1 MGGNLMQVSYR
12 SDQGHNYMVISGI
25 STEASENQYGYRILA
40 QNLAPEFLNV
50 QIRRLDGQ
58 SELCYDITSRQAL
71 SLLYETRE
79 IGSEALEKFLYGLKR
94 ALDQANRF
102 LLDESDLL
110 LDPNLVF
117 VDPDTGQPF
126 FCLLPGNK
134 EEDGPGVLAGFILK
148 HLDHSDNAGM
158 NLGYQLYAVISRK
171 NSSLQN
177 SLESCLGQNRGAEES
192 NKEYTYSASHGS
204 SDPVNVRRSGNCF
217 GSAYDCPTYDNSG
230 LEECPGTVDL
240 CRSGAYPGTVDLR
253 RSDAYPGTV
262 DLRELSADPEP
273 VDLRRVRASKN
284 PRNGREQEWPEEAGR
299 SGMLRSGTGKNAAGT
314 SWKKQPGGYD
324 VRADGAYAPA
334 LGGSRKPSGA
344 LKTGKKSKRRF
355 WLILAGI
362 SLLLSALYAFLLFWF
377 RLDLTQAGG
386 LGFLMLALVW
396 LAVRILQGK
405 KEPHKN
411 IWMMGDEQP
420 DEDEDELLDSLLAE
434 AYDLSGPENGD
445 ELFRFTMKETG
456 REPGQRELRKEPES
470 PGHTRILTED
480 TKREGICLVRED
492 GSEKIGIT
500 GRSVLVG
507 SRKEQV
513 DLWLNCDTVSRFH
526 AKIDG
531 EGENLLVTDLNSTN
545 GTFVNGK
552 RLEPYE

>member
-12 SDQGHNYMVISGI
+12 NDQGHNYMVISGTG
-25 STEASENQYGYRILA
+25 TEAPEDQYGYRILA

-50 QIRRLDGQ
+50 QIRRLDGK

-79 IGSEALEKFLYGLKR
+79 IDSEALKKFLYGLKQ
-94 ALDQANRF
+94 ALNQANRF

-117 VDPDTGQPF
+117 VDPDTGEPF

-158 NLGYQLYAVISRK
+158 NLGYQLYAVVSRK

-177 SLESCLGQNRGAEES
+177 ALESCLGQNRGVEES

-204 SDPVNVRRSGNCF
+204 SNPVNAHRSGSCS
-217 GSAYDCPTYDNSG
+217 GSACDRPGYDNPGSG
-230 LEECPGTVDL
+230 DYSGSADLSGSSAYPESVDL
-240 CRSGAYPGTVDLR
+240 LR
-253 RSDAYPGTV
+253 IHVSETH
-262 DLRELSADPEP
+262 
-273 VDLRRVRASKN
+273 
-284 PRNGREQEWPEEAGR
+284 RNGREQEWPEEETER
-299 SGMLRSGTGKNAAGT
+299 PGMLRPGTGRHAAGT
-314 SWKKQPGGYD
+314 ARKKQPGGYE
-324 VRADGAYAPA
+324 VRADGTSDPTY
-334 LGGSRKPSGA
+334 GGSRKPSGA

-411 IWMMGDEQP
+411 IWMMGMNSPMRTKTSSWIRCWRKRMTCP
-420 DEDEDELLDSLLAE
+420 DRRTEMNCF
-434 AYDLSGPENGD
+434 G
-445 ELFRFTMKETG
+445 
-456 REPGQRELRKEPES
+456 LR
-470 PGHTRILTED
+470 
-480 TKREGICLVRED
+480 
-492 GSEKIGIT
+492 
-500 GRSVLVG
+500 
-507 SRKEQV
+507 
-513 DLWLNCDTVSRFH
+513 
-526 AKIDG
+526 
-531 EGENLLVTDLNSTN
+531 
-545 GTFVNGK
+545 
-552 RLEPYE
+552 